1 MNKIASDPRSEKRVF
16 MLKNVSMIPLKDQ
29 PALDEC
35 EGVKTTYSGKV
46 AFKSKDK
53 KPSFVWRYGIFLWL
67 GAATLSESGVA
78 AQAFPQKPVRFV
90 LGPAP
95 DFLPRLVSQRLSEA
109 WGHQV
114 VIDQRPAAGGIVAAN
129 VVAKSAP
136 DGYTWL
142 MSAGSYYVI
151 DALDKNLQYN
161 MTKDF
166 KSVTLMATVPF
177 IMVVNPTFG
186 PKSIAEL
193 VQLAKAK
200 PGQINFASAGTGTT
214 TQLAAELFKLSAK
227 VNLVHVPYKGVAPA
241 IIDVIGGQVP
251 LMFAIAQSA
260 VPSILNGKLR
270 ALGVT
275 SAKRLFAVPEV
286 PTLSESGYADVEMV
300 GWNGVSVPAKTPQSL
315 ALQINTD
322 IRKILNQKEMQE
334 RMVNA
339 GFDLTDT
346 TMEQFQAFTEKD
358 VKLYDRIV
366 RESKIKLDSM

>member
-1 MNKIASDPRSEKRVF
+1 
-16 MLKNVSMIPLKDQ
+16 
-29 PALDEC
+29 
-35 EGVKTTYSGKV
+35 
-46 AFKSKDK
+46 
-53 KPSFVWRYGIFLWL
+53 
-67 GAATLSESGVA
+67 
-78 AQAFPQKPVRFV
+78 
-90 LGPAP
+90 
-95 DFLPRLVSQRLSEA
+95 
-109 WGHQV
+109 
-114 VIDQRPAAGGIVAAN
+114 
-129 VVAKSAP
+129 
-136 DGYTWL
+136 
-142 MSAGSYYVI
+142 
-151 DALDKNLQYN
+151 
-161 MTKDF
+161 
-166 KSVTLMATVPF
+166 
-177 IMVVNPTFG
+177 
-186 PKSIAEL
+186 
-193 VQLAKAK
+193 
-200 PGQINFASAGTGTT
+200 
-214 TQLAAELFKLSAK
+214 
-227 VNLVHVPYKGVAPA
+227 
-241 IIDVIGGQVP
+241 
-251 LMFAIAQSA
+251 MFAIAQSA